1 MILKSYSLKAGNEAF
16 NTITPEMIAPTQQEL
31 YTLFTLF
38 YNERH
43 QLDLDELKSEL
54 VNRAE
59 LLNNLESIFLQTEDE
74 WGELEDVVLE
84 AELSAA
90 ARSLKQHY
98 FALELRRL
106 SAGIASAEKIGNNAE
121 LNELLS
127 RFAEISR
134 QVSLL

>member
-1 MILKSYSLKAGNEAF
+1 M
-16 NTITPEMIAPTQQEL
+16 
-31 YTLFTLF
+31 
-38 YNERH
+38 
-43 QLDLDELKSEL
+43 
-54 VNRAE
+54 
-59 LLNNLESIFLQTEDE
+59 
-74 WGELEDVVLE
+74 VLE